1 MDFMKKHKMKLILLG
16 ILILVFI
23 ISLFAIVSLLYPDL
37 RKDIYGNRLSGISDV
52 KISNQVITKVK
63 DDLNFSKIVVNTDYV
78 LKGKLINFIV
88 KVKKDTNIND
98 AKKLPDIILESIEDK
113 IQEYYDIQVIIIEET
128 EENEKYPIMAYKH
141 KTSKT
146 FVWTNN

>member
-113 IQEYYDIQVIIIEET
+113 IQEYYDIQVIIT